1 ADPVV
6 LAQIPGCATVPH
18 TVTDGGAMLSLERMK
33 KIQAQIS
40 RKPSRF
46 NYTSNLFSEEPPTGG
61 KPVNELYEFWA
72 RLNQTKWIYDAASEL
87 WWRYVDKSNPDLV
100 GVLHNDTDRLTG
112 RQLKFDNIILLFAQ
126 HTVITPTIVDIDMQV
141 GQTGKAFLFRNG
153 QVREIRWSTRAG
165 KYEQT
170 TGLRRPIQFLNLDGT
185 PAALKPGHTWVII
198 FNLESYL
205 EEISPGA
212 WRARFVA
219 PAGAKN
225 E

>member
-1 ADPVV
+1 M
-6 LAQIPGCATVPH
+6 I
-18 TVTDGGAMLSLERMK
+18 
-33 KIQAQIS
+33 
-40 RKPSRF
+40 
-46 NYTSNLFSEEPPTGG
+46 
-61 KPVNELYEFWA
+61 
-72 RLNQTKWIYDAASEL
+72 
-87 WWRYVDKSNPDLV
+87 
-100 GVLHNDTDRLTG
+100 
-112 RQLKFDNIILLFAQ
+112 
-126 HTVITPTIVDIDMQV
+126 
-141 GQTGKAFLFRNG
+141 
-153 QVREIRWSTRAG
+153 EIRWSTRAG